1 MLCLFLNFVLYVYMR
16 SNLHG
21 KNNFT
26 EVPKTLDTDL
36 KIILLN
42 H

>member
-1 MLCLFLNFVLYVYMR
+1 MVSQLTYNIER
-16 SNLHG
+16 HLHG
-21 KNNFT
+21 KNSFA
-26 EVPKTLDTDL
+26 EEFRLDTDL